1 MKTAFTTN
9 LKDNVASAVLLAA
22 TFIAIAGSIIN
33 SNDAHAVKAAPQ
45 LEVQKMDAILVTASR
60 LEQVARMETI
70 VVTASR
76 HVEAA
81 PTFMVASK

>member
-22 TFIAIAGSIIN
+22 TFIAIAGSIIT

-45 LEVQKMDAILVTASR
+45 MEVQTMETILITAPR
-60 LEQVARMETI
+60 FEQVARIETI

-81 PTFMVASK
+81 PAIMVASK